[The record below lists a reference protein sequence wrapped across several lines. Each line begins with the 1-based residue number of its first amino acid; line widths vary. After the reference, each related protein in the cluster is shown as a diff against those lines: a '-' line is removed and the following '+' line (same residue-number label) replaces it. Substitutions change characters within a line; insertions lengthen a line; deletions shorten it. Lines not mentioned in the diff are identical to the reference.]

1 MSRVIQSQ
9 NVPLEQ
15 IQNFNNEYADDIF
28 NDDITPLR
36 DYTDPVEER
45 RCNKIMIITICLMTS
60 LCIFVAEG
68 SSHYLEGGKRA
79 WNAERDRHRYPED
92 RSDSMYHSN
101 LRPYGSDWD
110 IGDEIISS
118 DYGSK
123 VDESKGSKAT
133 EANSEISRDGG
144 DEDKAQYDA
153 SDSIYNINLKPY
165 EQNGENET
173 ISSEDNH
180 EDADEDEVEES
191 EAEYDASDS
200 IYNINLKP
208 YEQNGDNETISSE
221 DNHEDADE
229 DEVEESEGQ
238 DQGGIEQENS
248 SVSDT
253 QSKEYIIEE
262 DGQPDEGEH
271 EEPKEEDK
279 YEDES
284 ENSLDEESNKDG
296 EEAGDETK
304 SLDTGSDN
312 EDQFGPTD
320 VSEENEDT
328 AIDESSRESEQPEDN
343 IKDQDIADDDVEV
356 EGEGEGEG
364 EDQVTPE
371 GEDKSVEEAVNDQG
385 VADDQG
391 TPTEEG
397 EENINEE
404 GADSQ
409 KLADGDIEGV
419 GEDQGTPNEEGDD
432 NSVEEATYYQ
442 DAAGGDVEDEGEPI
456 NEEGEHNSMEEDA
469 GNEKAADSFF
479 DLRNEE
485 KDHKIDGDKS
495 NGTEYPEF
503 VVQEKEDPLYPGK
516 NSPLNPYRPKDT
528 TTEVKNP
535 NTKYNNTSMGD
546 DDQYQPSKHDLAG
559 QSYHSDV
566 KNTTQNDG
574 YDSVPTSVTLDPS
587 LKYKFGGI
595 EQAFV
600 PGVDIPFFW

>member
-144 DEDKAQYDA
+144 DEDKAQ
-153 SDSIYNINLKPY
+153 
-165 EQNGENET
+165 
-173 ISSEDNH
+173 
-180 EDADEDEVEES
+180 
-191 EAEYDASDS
+191 YDASDS

-495 NGTEYPEF
+495 NRTEYPEF

>member
-144 DEDKAQYDA
+144 DEDKAQ
-153 SDSIYNINLKPY
+153 
-165 EQNGENET
+165 
-173 ISSEDNH
+173 
-180 EDADEDEVEES
+180 
-191 EAEYDASDS
+191 YDASDS

>member
-191 EAEYDASDS
+191 E
-200 IYNINLKP
+200 
-208 YEQNGDNETISSE
+208 
-221 DNHEDADE
+221 
-229 DEVEESEGQ
+229 GQ

-262 DGQPDEGEH
+262 DGQPDEGEN

-371 GEDKSVEEAVNDQG
+371 GEDKSVEEAVNDQD

-397 EENINEE
+397 EENSNEE

>member
-262 DGQPDEGEH
+262 DGQPDEGEN

-356 EGEGEGEG
+356 EGEGEGE
-364 EDQVTPE
+364 DQVTPE
-371 GEDKSVEEAVNDQG
+371 GEDKSVEEAVNDQD

-397 EENINEE
+397 EENSNEE

-432 NSVEEATYYQ
+432 KNVEEATYYQ

>member
-165 EQNGENET
+165 EQNG
-173 ISSEDNH
+173 
-180 EDADEDEVEES
+180 
-191 EAEYDASDS
+191 
-200 IYNINLKP
+200 
-208 YEQNGDNETISSE
+208 DNETISSE

-262 DGQPDEGEH
+262 DGQPDEGEN

-356 EGEGEGEG
+356 EGEGEGE
-364 EDQVTPE
+364 DQVTPE
-371 GEDKSVEEAVNDQG
+371 GEDKSVEEAVNDQD

-397 EENINEE
+397 EENSNEE

>member
-165 EQNGENET
+165 EQNG
-173 ISSEDNH
+173 
-180 EDADEDEVEES
+180 
-191 EAEYDASDS
+191 
-200 IYNINLKP
+200 
-208 YEQNGDNETISSE
+208 DNETISSE

-356 EGEGEGEG
+356 EGEGEG